1 MISRTKSLARGL
13 FAAVLAVGL
22 ATLSGHAGADAA
34 PIEYCGEYG
43 YTLGGYTRT
52 GETVQVVNGKCRIT
66 FDTADSA
73 VTNIKLPEWLNSVDI
88 YAIGAGG
95 SGSYLNDMSGAG
107 YPDYYTVGRGSG
119 GGSGAVWERTGLTIN
134 KAWSFSFNVGL
145 GGRLW
150 QDSYGPNYGVNGGTT
165 LVSYS
170 DGTTTYT
177 KQVGGGQSSGDYP
190 TDNAR
195 SSGPG
200 GTVTNG
206 ANGASMGGTAYSGTS
221 GLAESMSNSGP
232 YNGRTLSG
240 LGTFAYAGGSST
252 SWGDNGQ
259 RSTSYGSGGG
269 GAYIDNAGG
278 DFNCNTEC
286 DGVDGAAFIVYSPVN
301 YYPPLLW
308 NENVQLDGTP
318 AQGQTLTSNFF
329 VAGGTELYNELTST
343 FVWYRCDS
351 AQTWRTTYLTP
362 TVAAGCTAVS
372 GQTQSSYVL
381 TAGDLGKRIMYR
393 ATATASGT
401 GSTTLHVF
409 SDTSEPISTTATT
422 PVLTQAGIVL
432 TSPTKVKIPMNQGTS
447 WGEYRTYS
455 ASLVTGGVSTTIGA
469 NFDGTYAI
477 LTGLTAGA
485 TYTLQISQT
494 NAAGTTALSNTVTFT
509 LPAYVST
516 PGALGAIG
524 GDPRVGKSVSLTA
537 QTAFAGSGSLTVT
550 RAWFKCQYNAVS
562 AATYYEVTT
571 TPSALYY
578 CTEVG
583 STDTPLSLTSAY
595 KGFYVVAVEKATDSY
610 SSTWRVTPASMST
623 ITDTPDAP
631 IITSVTPIG
640 LSSVTVNYT
649 VPAFTGTGNV
659 RYIQWSASVAGGAYG
674 NWTSAS
680 GIDLAANASGQVA
693 FSIPTVS
700 SGAGQTVAIKLRLA
714 NSNATYSVPSEAAS
728 VTMWRYI
735 TQSTAPTL
743 TGEARVGAQLTLTAG
758 TYVGNPGQT
767 AVVAQTSWYHCS
779 SQFSATFTDGSFSS
793 SACTLDANLANGLTA
808 SAAGRYIFV
817 QQRISD
823 GLVSGY
829 AWIPFSTM
837 ISGAPGAPTG
847 PAAVATGATTATVTL
862 TAPALVGASAI
873 STYKY
878 SFAAGPNFNSWSTL
892 TSAATSTTTL
902 SIVGLSEGLEYK
914 IKVLA
919 SNTSGDGPY
928 SVETAMFR
936 THYRPVLLVAPTVSG
951 TTNIGD
957 VLTASPAT
965 SDAVPSATNTHA
977 WFSCVTAND
986 ALDPQA
992 NCTAI
997 SGANAATYTIEPSQ
1011 SMKFIV
1017 YKQTATNAVAAS
1029 VRFSAATAQV
1039 PGIPVA
1045 DPSFPPTIAGN
1056 ARLGTDLVAT
1066 DTAGIF
1072 AGLPLPSITGRAWYS
1087 CPTTRIAGASLS
1099 DCTVIAGASSA
1110 SFTITAAQ
1118 IGRYVVYSATGSNDL
1133 GQATS
1138 TSAASAQVTDVPTAP
1153 TITSVALNGSGS
1165 VQVTIAA
1172 SSTANYSAITGYE
1185 YQLDGTGSWVSAGSS
1200 AGSFTISSL
1209 VNGEQHTIRVRAN
1222 NGVGSSPLSVAS
1234 TFTAL
1239 GAISDLVGAR
1249 GDSSV
1254 LLSWSNPVHGNF
1266 TGTLVEVATS
1276 GSGPFTAV
1284 SSGPCSGT
1292 SNTFTTCEITGLTNG
1307 TDYYARVSS
1316 VNENGTGPASNV
1328 VGPITPLSQSV
1339 NLSAL
1344 VLKTKVD
1351 ANASP
1356 ISVTLTPGFAAG
1368 TRTYNVTVPANA
1380 ALATITP
1387 SQGIAGQAIKVN
1399 GTVTASGATTAAI
1412 SLATGANVIEI
1423 QVESAERVAD
1433 SSSTFVSTYTLN
1445 ITRSLPNMSSF
1456 VAIANG
1462 AASSSTSTATPPL
1475 PQAYATAGITNVT
1488 NSNVSAIN
1496 AVIAELPTTA
1506 VDSPAEIQAIVDAY
1520 TAILGQA
1527 SGGTPTV
1534 TPTASTYAA
1543 LGIEGAASMSV
1554 TQVALINAIVADFD
1568 AAVVGTFTQLESV
1581 VNAVQGIFE
1590 IAAGATNAAAA
1601 HPITVEKLA
1610 ALGITGVTSE
1620 NLAAVI
1626 AAISATPDDG
1636 SGVNTLAKI
1645 QAIVDNTAGPAI
1657 AAVAAFTGTGAAPTP
1672 ADFASAGVVGVTS
1685 TNADAIAAL
1694 ISGLGS
1700 SARDSAV
1707 EIQQVV
1713 DSFNS
1718 VIALTKGGTVVAGS
1732 STPTQPATISAQDFA
1747 NIGATA
1753 AAALNSNGISL
1764 LVSMLGNVAPAAAD
1778 TAAEINAIAT
1788 VVATITQSPASASV
1802 VDFQALGLQGVTEA
1816 NLAQVRTLLGQTS
1829 VASRDSFVEIQ
1840 KLIDNAQTL
1849 QAASSF
1855 ANLPAGP
1862 SVGAAAPTV
1871 QDYLSLGV
1879 SGVSPGNIAALNDAI
1894 RAAASA
1900 ADPAGSWV
1908 ASAATIQALVDATR
1922 SAPLAVVS
1930 GYSGSGTAP
1939 AVTSYGQ
1946 IGVVGVTPANLV
1958 AINSLMA
1965 SLGDTATD
1973 TLPEL
1978 QAAVDSYNSV
1988 LQVAVSG
1995 KTSTVSPTMFADLGI
2010 AGVTSSNVAAVA
2022 KAIKAAGLTG
2032 VDSIVELQAVV
2043 AAAVAAAETAA
2054 AQIIDF
2060 VSNPVTV
2067 PSVQV
2072 MASSGV
2078 VGVTE
2083 TNQAAIIEAIQAA
2096 SPTPANLAEIQ
2107 AIVDSVLTPAVQKLA
2122 ALGGSTVPATTIRLV
2137 DFAIAGISGVSSTN
2151 QAAVV
2156 AALGRMPSAARNSV
2170 SEIQAIV
2177 DTINL
2182 INSKTLG
2189 GANALPLSSFVSS
2202 QTAIAG
2208 GATTSTPASEA
2219 LVAAEMAKPSV
2230 EDFAAI
2236 GIDIGVLADDPQGF
2250 EFFLSVLAK
2259 LPPEVVLDQ
2268 VEMNKRV
2275 AIVIDLVRIS
2285 SGREPIAP
2293 VTAENL
2299 VSLGFTGVTTANLET
2314 VVSSVAG
2321 GVSKLAD
2328 ALVKVIEPV
2337 QVVRKRKP
2345 VDETDPKP
2353 VEPAP
2358 TSPIETAPTTP
2369 VVVVPAVPSKGGV
2382 SLAPGSTT
2390 LSAPAKAA
2398 LLSYTSTLVKARVKS
2413 AVVTSTITIPAN
2425 ATKAQRA
2432 KAYAIAKARAEAVA
2446 KLVEKQSRTLRRLI
2460 KPTIKIV
2467 LTTSKVDKEITLVGK
2482 R

>member
-1 MISRTKSLARGL
+1 MISRTKSLTRGL
-13 FAAVLAVGL
+13 FAAILAVGL
-22 ATLSGHAGADAA
+22 ATLSGNVGADAA
-34 PIEYCGEYG
+34 PIQYCGEYS
-43 YTLGGYTRT
+43 YTESSYTHT
-52 GETVQVVNGKCRIT
+52 GDTVQLVNGMCRIT
-66 FDTADSA
+66 FSTPDSA
-73 VTNIKLPEWLNSVDI
+73 VTNIKLPEWLSSVDI
-88 YAIGAGG
+88 YAIGGGG
-95 SGSYLNDMSGAG
+95 SGSYLNDVYGPG
-107 YPDYYTVGRGSG
+107 YPDAYTVGRGSG
-119 GGSGAVWERTGLTIN
+119 GGAGAVWARTGLTIN
-134 KAWSFSFNVGL
+134 KAWSFSFNVGM
-145 GGRLW
+145 GGRLV
-150 QDSYGPNYGVNGGTT
+150 QDSDGPNFGVNGGTT
-165 LVSYS
+165 LVTYN

-177 KQVGGGQSSGDYP
+177 KQVGGGKSSGDTP
-190 TDNAR
+190 TNNVS

-200 GTVTNG
+200 GTVTDG
-206 ANGASMGGTAYSGTS
+206 ANGSSMGGTAQTGTA
-221 GLAESMSNSGP
+221 GLAASMSNTGP
-232 YNGRTLSG
+232 YNGKILSG

-252 SWGDNGQ
+252 SWGDDGQ
-259 RSTSYGSGGG
+259 RNASYGSGGG
-269 GAYIDNAGG
+269 GVFIDALGG
-278 DFNCNTEC
+278 DFNCNSDC
-286 DGVDGAAFIVYSPVN
+286 DGVDGAAFVVYSPKD

-308 NENVQLDGTP
+308 NENVQLNGTP

-329 VAGGTELYNELTST
+329 VAGGPELVNELTST

-362 TVAAGCTAVS
+362 TVPAGCTAVS

-432 TSPTKVKIPMNQGTS
+432 TSPTKVKVPMNQGTS

-455 ASLVTGGVSTTIGA
+455 ASLVTGGVPTTIGA
-469 NFDGTYAI
+469 NFDGSYAI

-494 NAAGTTALSNTVTFT
+494 NAAGTTAFSNTVSFT

-516 PGALGAIG
+516 PGALATIS

-578 CTEVG
+578 CTEVS

-595 KGFYVVAVEKATDSY
+595 KGFYVVAIEKATDSY
-610 SSTWRVTPASMST
+610 SSTWRVTPASSI
-623 ITDTPDAP
+623 ITDAPDAP

-700 SGAGQTVAIKLRLA
+700 SGAGQTVAIQLRLA
-714 NSNATYSVPSEAAS
+714 NSNSTYSVPSEAAT

-779 SQFSATFTDGSFSS
+779 SQYGAAFTDGSFSS

-808 SAAGRYIFV
+808 AAAGRYIFV

-829 AWIPFSTM
+829 AWIPFSTI
-837 ISGAPGAPTG
+837 ISGAPSAPTA
-847 PAAVATGATTATVTL
+847 PAAVATGASTATVTL

-873 STYKY
+873 NTYKY

-892 TSAATSTTTL
+892 TSAVTSTTTL

-977 WFSCVTAND
+977 WFSCATAND
-986 ALDPQA
+986 ALDSQA

-1045 DPSFPPTIAGN
+1045 DPSFPPTISGN
-1056 ARLGTDLVAT
+1056 AQVGTDLSAT

-1072 AGLPLPSITGRAWYS
+1072 AGLPLPTINGRAWYS
-1087 CPTTRIAGASLS
+1087 CPTTRVAGASLS

-1110 SFTITAAQ
+1110 NFTITTTQ
-1118 IGRYVVYSATGSNDL
+1118 IGRYVVYSATGSNNL

-1200 AGSFTISSL
+1200 AGAFTISSL

-1222 NGVGSSPLSVAS
+1222 NGVGSSPLSVAL

-1239 GAISDLVGAR
+1239 GAISDLVGTR

-1328 VGPITPLSQSV
+1328 VGPITPLSQNV

-1356 ISVTLTPGFAAG
+1356 ISVTLTPGYAAG
-1368 TRTYNVTVPANA
+1368 TRTYNVNVPANA
-1380 ALATITP
+1380 ALATVTP

-1423 QVESAERVAD
+1423 QVESVERVAD

-1488 NSNVSAIN
+1488 NANVSAIN
-1496 AVIAELPTTA
+1496 AVIAELPTSA
-1506 VDSPAEIQAIVDAY
+1506 VASPAEIQAIVDAY

-1554 TQVALINAIVADFD
+1554 SQVALINALVADFD

-1590 IAAGATNAAAA
+1590 LAAGASNSSAA

-1626 AAISATPDDG
+1626 AAVSATSDDG

-1645 QAIVDNTAGPAI
+1645 QAIVDNTAAPAI

-1753 AAALNSNGISL
+1753 AAALNSNGITL
-1764 LVSMLGNVAPAAAD
+1764 LVSMLGNLAPAAAD

-1802 VDFQALGLQGVTEA
+1802 ADFEALGLQGVTEA

-1849 QAASSF
+1849 EAASSF

-1862 SVGAAAPTV
+1862 SVGTAAPTV

-1900 ADPAGSWV
+1900 ANPAGSWV
-1908 ASAATIQALVDATR
+1908 ASAATIQALIDATR

-1946 IGVVGVTPANLV
+1946 IGVIGVTPANIV

-1965 SLGDTATD
+1965 ALGNIATD

-1995 KTSTVSPTMFADLGI
+1995 KTSTVSPSMFADLGI
-2010 AGVTSSNVAAVA
+2010 AGVTTSNVAAVA

-2043 AAAVAAAETAA
+2043 AAAVAAAESAA

-2096 SPTPANLAEIQ
+2096 SPAPANLAEIQ

-2122 ALGGSTVPATTIRLV
+2122 ALGGSTVPATSIRLV

-2156 AALGRMPSAARNSV
+2156 AALGRKPSAARNSV

-2177 DTINL
+2177 DSINL
-2182 INSKTLG
+2182 VNSKTLG

-2202 QTAIAG
+2202 QSAIAG

-2259 LPPEVVLDQ
+2259 LPPEVVLDP

-2299 VSLGFTGVTTANLET
+2299 VSLGFTGVTTTNLET

-2337 QVVRKRKP
+2337 QVVRVRRP
-2345 VDETDPKP
+2345 VEVQPVQPAPTTP
-2353 VEPAP
+2353 VEP
-2358 TSPIETAPTTP
+2358 APTTP

-2398 LLSYTSTLVKARVKS
+2398 LLSYTATLVKARVKS

-2432 KAYAIAKARAEAVA
+2432 KAYAIATARATAVA